1 MAAPDFVK
9 ERWYDA
15 IMHMAG
21 DNEVKTLEMLAD
33 GFFSEEGRGV
43 DEDDLRFVAGEFF
56 ERIGDF
62 REDGV

>member
-9 ERWYDA
+9 ERRHDA
-15 IMHMAG
+15 IMHVAG
-21 DNEVKTLEMLAD
+21 DDEIKTLEVLAD

-43 DEDDLRFVAGEFF
+43 DENDFRFVAGEFF